1 MPLLVVYTVSGI
13 EFLGVWDPQ
22 VYAWRR
28 SLCLVFRGRALHR
41 HTPTQTVC
49 ACSTRRVPHSVPCPE
64 EPREYIRLR
73 ISQQTSRGSGKE
85 LRNRDSPQ
93 VTTFLPK
100 IEEILSV

>member
-41 HTPTQTVC
+41 HTRVRVFDTSSTAQC
-49 ACSTRRVPHSVPCPE
+49 A
-64 EPREYIRLR
+64 
-73 ISQQTSRGSGKE
+73 
-85 LRNRDSPQ
+85 
-93 VTTFLPK
+93 LP
-100 IEEILSV
+100 